1 MTQSYVIHHKKR
13 QWKYSVKLMEGQNG
27 MLRYTKRNRK
37 KKVETKRQRKILTM
51 EKKRN
56 EINNKRENDQSRK
69 GVHK

>member
-1 MTQSYVIHHKKR
+1 
-13 QWKYSVKLMEGQNG
+13 MEGQNG

-69 GVHK
+69 GVDK

>member
-1 MTQSYVIHHKKR
+1 
-13 QWKYSVKLMEGQNG
+13 MEGQNG

-69 GVHK
+69 GVHKWQEEMAILKSDIS